1 MVTGVIS
8 KYYIKAD
15 FDETIRCPILTIM
28 SFIFVLYEVGEICRK
43 YLHRN
48 IVIFL
53 LQRYKVRN
61 IERYGD
67 FKDYRLFN
75 SN

>member
-8 KYYIKAD
+8 KYYTKAD

-53 LQRYKVRN
+53 LQ
-61 IERYGD
+61 
-67 FKDYRLFN
+67 
-75 SN
+75 